1 MTGPETVEIL
11 QALRADREKI
21 DRAAGELAK
30 RSQELDGGID
40 LDTGEIIRGLR
51 DRVQEVTDS
60 ELIAF
65 EEEILARGER
75 LPAQDIRAA
84 HVTRRVRL
92 KHGELRD
99 RFLAVEAHVL
109 MLQRLIA
116 ARKVAIGAAQSILRG
131 ERE

>member
-1 MTGPETVEIL
+1 MSETIEIL
-11 QALRADREKI
+11 QALRSDRDKI
-21 DRAAGELAK
+21 DRAASELAK

-40 LDTGEIIRGLR
+40 LDTGEIVRGLR
-51 DRVQEVTDS
+51 DRIEEVTDN
-60 ELIAF
+60 ELIAY
-65 EEEILARGER
+65 EEEALGRGER

-84 HVTRRVRL
+84 HVNRRVRA

-116 ARKVAIGAAQSILRG
+116 NRKAAIGAAQSILRG